1 MKRLFRAYQQAHQLF
16 CSVKHNGKDGFSVN
30 RTLRQVCRYHCLV
43 VYHDWD
49 IRYRFQQPTSRT
61 AFIRLCD
68 DTIKEMES
76 VYRNGLFDNIGHY
89 LQCHHLLLLL
99 RLYAR
104 KYPILW
110 HLSFLLTKKHNEQY
124 SRTSQ

>member
-1 MKRLFRAYQQAHQLF
+1 MKRLFYTYQQAYQLF
-16 CSVKHNGKDGFSVN
+16 CSVRHNDKDGFSVN
-30 RTLRQVCRYHCLV
+30 KALRQVCRYHCLI
-43 VYHDWD
+43 VYRDWD
-49 IRYRFQQPTSRT
+49 IRYGFQHPTSRT

-68 DTIKEMES
+68 STIKEMES
-76 VYRNGLFDNIGHY
+76 VYQDGLFDNIGHY

-110 HLSFLLTKKHNEQY
+110 NVSFLLSKKHNEQHY
-124 SRTSQ
+124 QTS